1 MNIPFLNR
9 EVVSFHAA
17 ALVLGGAALV
27 SKLLGLFRDR
37 LLAARFGA
45 GDELDVY
52 YAAFQIPDILYA
64 LLLAGAASAAVLP
77 ALLSA
82 ERRGR
87 DAGERFLGNL
97 LTIFAVGSV
106 AAAIVAAIVAPYFV
120 PLLAPGFQPEKL
132 ELAIRLT
139 RLMLGNVVFLG
150 LASILSTLLQARH
163 RFFAFAL
170 PSIVYNVGII
180 VGILAFVPALGVLGL
195 AAGVLL
201 GGMLQVLIQLPAV
214 RGLGF
219 RFRSRF
225 DLRDPGFR
233 GVLRTSLPRVAALS
247 LSQITLAILAAIASL
262 FVGGSLA
269 AFRLAANL
277 LFVPVGLFGVSYA
290 LAVFPKLSGASLDG
304 AGEHFREHF
313 AAGFRNILFWALPA
327 TALLI
332 VLRAHIVRV
341 ILGSGAFDWGDTRLV
356 AALLAAMA
364 MAIVSESVLPL
375 VLRGFYALGRT
386 REPLLWNII
395 GSLSTIAFAFGLMRW
410 FDASP
415 GLLADLARVLRIGD
429 LPNPEVLAVGV
440 AFALGSLT
448 SAALLLLALRRTV
461 RRVLGVPIDLAGDI
475 AVMVGASVLAGVAA
489 YLALIPFPALIATNT
504 FLGILAQGFTAGSVG
519 CLVYGVILFTQK
531 NPELEGLLTSIRG
544 RRVSPAN
551 APAVFE
557 TEKLD
562 GEAGK

>member
-52 YAAFQIPDILYA
+52 YAAFKIPDILYA

-219 RFRSRF
+219 RFRSRE
-225 DLRDPGFR
+225 
-233 GVLRTSLPRVAALS
+233 
-247 LSQITLAILAAIASL
+247 
-262 FVGGSLA
+262 VG
-269 AFRLAANL
+269 
-277 LFVPVGLFGVSYA
+277 
-290 LAVFPKLSGASLDG
+290 
-304 AGEHFREHF
+304 
-313 AAGFRNILFWALPA
+313 
-327 TALLI
+327 
-332 VLRAHIVRV
+332 
-341 ILGSGAFDWGDTRLV
+341 
-356 AALLAAMA
+356 
-364 MAIVSESVLPL
+364 
-375 VLRGFYALGRT
+375 
-386 REPLLWNII
+386 
-395 GSLSTIAFAFGLMRW
+395 
-410 FDASP
+410 
-415 GLLADLARVLRIGD
+415 
-429 LPNPEVLAVGV
+429 
-440 AFALGSLT
+440 
-448 SAALLLLALRRTV
+448 
-461 RRVLGVPIDLAGDI
+461 
-475 AVMVGASVLAGVAA
+475 
-489 YLALIPFPALIATNT
+489 
-504 FLGILAQGFTAGSVG
+504 
-519 CLVYGVILFTQK
+519 
-531 NPELEGLLTSIRG
+531 
-544 RRVSPAN
+544 
-551 APAVFE
+551 
-557 TEKLD
+557 
-562 GEAGK
+562 